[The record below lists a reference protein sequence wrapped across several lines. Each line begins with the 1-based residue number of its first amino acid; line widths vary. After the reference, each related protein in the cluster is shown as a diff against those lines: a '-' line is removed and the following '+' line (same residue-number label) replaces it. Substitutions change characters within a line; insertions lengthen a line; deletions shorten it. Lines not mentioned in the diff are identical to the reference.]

1 MVSSIYNF
9 DLYIMRDFN
18 RGGGGGF
25 GRSSFGGRGGGSNRN
40 GFSNRRG
47 TGDRPEMFDAV
58 CANCGRDCRVPF
70 RPTGDK
76 PIYCSECF
84 EELGNGREDRGFIK
98 NNNFSSR
105 NRDRS
110 GSDRRPSNS
119 SPDLTQLKDQL
130 GSISAKLDKIL
141 RLITPEIIEETE
153 AEVVV
158 EPKKRAKKVKLES

>member
-9 DLYIMRDFN
+9 DLYIMRNFN
-18 RGGGGGF
+18 RDGGSSRGGVGGRRGGG
-25 GRSSFGGRGGGSNRN
+25 NRN
-40 GFSNRRG
+40 GFSNRRNN
-47 TGDRPEMFDAV
+47 GDRPEMFDAV
-58 CANCGRDCRVPF
+58 CDNCGVDCRVPF
-70 RPTGDK
+70 RPSGDK

-110 GSDRRPSNS
+110 GSDRRASNS

-141 RLITPEIIEETE
+141 RLITPEIVEESE
-153 AEVVV
+153 ADVVV
-158 EPKKRAKKVKLES
+158 EPKKRTKKVKLES